1 MAAAGARRRR
11 RVNAGAGRAVPVVL
25 VSGLALLGCGGPYGN
40 GSPAQQVTEW
50 ARSTAFLSTLSRVR
64 ADLAHV
70 PSSATSAPSA
80 PAALRTACDV
90 LVTDSLAANE
100 QLPTPDDALTA
111 ALSDAYAKAGA
122 AGHDCFRGAAGDE
135 ALLARAAAERAA
147 ALAGLVRGEARY
159 DALTSSLP
167 GGGAP

>member
-1 MAAAGARRRR
+1 MNAAS
-11 RVNAGAGRAVPVVL
+11 VAGRAVPVVL

-50 ARSTAFLSTLSRVR
+50 ARSTAFLSTLTRVR

-70 PSSATSAPSA
+70 PTSAPVAAS

-111 ALSDAYAKAGA
+111 ALSGAYAKAGA
-122 AGHDCFRGAAGDE
+122 AGHDCFRGAAGDQV
-135 ALLARAAAERAA
+135 LLARAAAERTA

-167 GGGAP
+167 GAGAP